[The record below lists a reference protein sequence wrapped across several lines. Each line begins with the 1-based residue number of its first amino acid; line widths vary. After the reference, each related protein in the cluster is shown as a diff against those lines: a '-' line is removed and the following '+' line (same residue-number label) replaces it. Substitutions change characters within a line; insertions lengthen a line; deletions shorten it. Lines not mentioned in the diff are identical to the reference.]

1 LFVNQEPA
9 MPAGIRF
16 SPLIVATLVACT
28 GGGGGP
34 EDPSPDD
41 ASNPEVDAATTP
53 EIDAGPGPD
62 APPMVEDLPPLADGL
77 ATLSGASVPGRVDGI
92 RTIARFSNPVN
103 VATDG
108 AGGVVVCDFDNSVLR
123 RVDAAGATTTPFTF
137 PTGFAR
143 PFGLARSGTT
153 LFVQT
158 DRSTTGQPTG
168 ALWRVNLSTNA
179 ITLVKDNFGR
189 YRGLGVLSD
198 GRLVGAEYLQ
208 HVVSIIDPATGNAT
222 VLAGTAGQSGL
233 VNAAGDAA
241 RFATPYDL
249 VVLPGDDVVVADYA
263 NHVVRKVSLDGN
275 VVTLVDT
282 GFMSPQGL
290 ARGADGTLYVSDPG
304 AAKIFAVPADNS
316 GLTTFAGTG
325 TPGYNDAA
333 NPLEAQ
339 LFGLEGIDVSADGA
353 YLFVADGT
361 GGEDVPHHRIRRVTL
376 TP

>member
-16 SPLIVATLVACT
+16 SPFIVATLVACT

-34 EDPSPDD
+34 EDPSPDA
-41 ASNPEVDAATTP
+41 ASNPEVDAATNP
-53 EIDAGPGPD
+53 QIDAGPGPD

-92 RTIARFSNPVN
+92 RTIARFNNPVN

-168 ALWRVNLSTNA
+168 ALWRVDLSTNA

-189 YRGLGVLSD
+189 YRGLGILSD

-222 VLAGTAGQSGL
+222 MLASG
-233 VNAAGDAA
+233 
-241 RFATPYDL
+241 FSTPYDI
-249 VVLPGDDVVVADYA
+249 VVLPGDDIVVADFG
-263 NHVVRKVSLDGN
+263 NHAVRKVSLDGN
-275 VVTLVDT
+275 VVTLADT
-282 GFMSPQGL
+282 GFTSPQGL
-290 ARGADGTLYVSDPG
+290 ARGSDGTIYVSDPG
-304 AAKIFAVPADNS
+304 AAKILAIAAADNAV
-316 GLTTFAGTG
+316 TTVAGTG